1 MEEYI
6 YEMINQYGVK
16 GNEAIEMYQ
25 TLQKV
30 SKKSN
35 LSVEKAVKLVKNK

>member
-30 SKKSN
+30 SKNSN
-35 LSVEKAVKLVKNK
+35 LSLEEAVKSVNNK